1 MYIYELFMNL
11 DIEIDGYVIYK
22 KKIFQNIKRQDQQR
36 GPFLRRLKSVFQRLI
51 MKEYET

>member
-22 KKIFQNIKRQDQQR
+22 KKKLPKHQETGPTKRAL
-36 GPFLRRLKSVFQRLI
+36 FKKS
-51 MKEYET
+51 